1 MKPFEIITIFLTAG
15 SLLSLFFYRSKGPFL
30 YLLFLAA
37 IAAIVQYLSEGLR
50 WQMLATIYILPAM
63 FIIYKYNIVNRF
75 TGTIL
80 GAWFLIS
87 AFIPWAVPVFTMP
100 APEGDFSIGS
110 ETFHWVDSSR
120 LEWFTDEND
129 NDVREIMVQAWY
141 PSENSD
147 SIGTNSYMDFMNLR
161 SKTLAS
167 AGKIPAF
174 LPSHLNMI
182 STNTRSDV
190 ACSDKLDKYPV
201 LIFSHGITGSRH
213 LHQIL
218 FEHLASKGY
227 IVFAL
232 DHSFDANLTIFPD
245 GKIADYRSEI
255 TGHPDSILIREK
267 QINTRAFDI
276 GFIIDQIRKIE
287 TGIIDSKLSG
297 RLDLDRV
304 ALGGH
309 SYGGATAILASHNH
323 EIIKACVVLDG
334 WISPIPDEVI
344 SEGINVPFLFV
355 GRPSWHDSDYPGN
368 YERLADL
375 ITHSSNE
382 KYDLRINQTLH
393 LDYTDIPLMSPLV
406 KHVMDVGDLKPST
419 TLSLINDLVLGF
431 LEVHLLERDYKG
443 FKQALDNNLLIKS

>member
-15 SLLSLFFYRSKGPFL
+15 SLLGLFFYRSRGPFL

-37 IAAIVQYLSEGLR
+37 IAAIVQYLSDGLR

-63 FIIYKYNIVNRF
+63 FITYKYKIVNRF

-174 LPSHLNMI
+174 LPSHLDMI
-182 STNTRSDV
+182 STNTRNDV
-190 ACSDKLDKYPV
+190 ACSNKLEKYPV

-255 TGHPDSILIREK
+255 TGHPDSVLIREK
-267 QINTRAFDI
+267 QINTRAFDV
-276 GFIIDQIRKIE
+276 GFIIDQIREIE
-287 TGIIDSKLSG
+287 TGMIDSKLSG

-309 SYGGATAILASHNH
+309 SYGGATAILASHNYD
-323 EIIKACVVLDG
+323 IVKACVVLDG
-334 WISPIPDEVI
+334 WISPIPDKVI
-344 SEGINVPFLFV
+344 SEGINVPFLFM

-406 KHVMDVGDLKPST
+406 KHVMDVGDLKPSI

-431 LEVHLLERDYKG
+431 LEVHLLERDHKG

>member
-1 MKPFEIITIFLTAG
+1 MKPFEIITIFFTAV
-15 SLLSLFFYRSKGPFL
+15 SLLSLFSIRSKRPFL
-30 YLLFLAA
+30 HLLFLAA
-37 IAAIVQYLSEGLR
+37 ISAIVQYFTDGLR
-50 WQMLATIYILPAM
+50 WQMLAAIYMLPAM
-63 FIIYKYNIVNRF
+63 FITYKYRAVNRF

-120 LEWFTDEND
+120 LEWFTHESNK
-129 NDVREIMVQAWY
+129 DVREIMVQAWY
-141 PSENSD
+141 PSEDLNSID
-147 SIGTNSYMDFMNLR
+147 PNPYMDFMKLR

-174 LPSHLNMI
+174 FPSHLDMI
-182 STNTRSDV
+182 ITNTKND
-190 ACSDKLDKYPV
+190 ADCSEKLAKYPIF
-201 LIFSHGITGSRH
+201 IFSHGITGSRH

-227 IVFAL
+227 IVFAP

-255 TGHPDSILIREK
+255 TGHPDSIQIRDK
-267 QINTRAFDI
+267 QINTRALDI

-287 TGIIDSKLSG
+287 TGMIDSKLSG
-297 RLDLDRV
+297 KLDLNRV

-334 WISPIPDEVI
+334 WISPIPDKII
-344 SEGINVPFLFV
+344 SDGINIPFLFM
-355 GRPSWHDSDYPGN
+355 GRPSWDDSDYPGN
-368 YERLADL
+368 YERLATL
-375 ITHSSNE
+375 IARSSNE
-382 KYDLRINQTLH
+382 KYDLRIDQTLH

-406 KHVMDVGDLKPST
+406 KHVMDVGELSPST

-443 FKQALDNNLLIKS
+443 FKQTLDNNLLIKS

>member
-1 MKPFEIITIFLTAG
+1 MKSFEIITILLTSG

-37 IAAIVQYLSEGLR
+37 IAAIVQYFSDGLR
-50 WQMLATIYILPAM
+50 WQMLATIYILPVM
-63 FIIYKYNIVNRF
+63 FITYKYKIVNRF

-182 STNTRSDV
+182 STNTRNDV
-190 ACSDKLDKYPV
+190 ACSNKLEKYPV

-255 TGHPDSILIREK
+255 TGHPDSVLIREK
-267 QINTRAFDI
+267 QINTRAFDV
-276 GFIIDQIRKIE
+276 GFIIDQIREIE
-287 TGIIDSKLSG
+287 AGMIDSKLSG

-323 EIIKACVVLDG
+323 EIVKACVVLDG
-334 WISPIPDEVI
+334 WISPIPDKVI
-344 SEGINVPFLFV
+344 SEGINVPFLFM

-443 FKQALDNNLLIKS
+443 FKQTLDNNLLIKS

>member
-37 IAAIVQYLSEGLR
+37 IAAIVQYFSDGLR

-63 FIIYKYNIVNRF
+63 FITYKYKIVNRF

-141 PSENSD
+141 PSED
-147 SIGTNSYMDFMNLR
+147 WDGIGTNSYMDFMNLR

-190 ACSDKLDKYPV
+190 ACSDKLEKYPV

-255 TGHPDSILIREK
+255 TGHPDSVLIREK
-267 QINTRAFDI
+267 QINTRAFDV
-276 GFIIDQIRKIE
+276 GFIIDQIREIE
-287 TGIIDSKLSG
+287 TGMIDSKLSG

-323 EIIKACVVLDG
+323 EIVKACVVLDG
-334 WISPIPDEVI
+334 WISPIPDKVI
-344 SEGINVPFLFV
+344 SEGINVPFLFM

>member
-1 MKPFEIITIFLTAG
+1 MKPFEIITIFFTAV
-15 SLLSLFFYRSKGPFL
+15 SLLSLFSIRSKRPFL

-37 IAAIVQYLSEGLR
+37 ISAIVQYFTDGLR
-50 WQMLATIYILPAM
+50 WQMLAAIYMLPAM
-63 FIIYKYNIVNRF
+63 FITYKYRAVNRF

-120 LEWFTDEND
+120 LEWFTHESNK
-129 NDVREIMVQAWY
+129 DVREIMVQAWY
-141 PSENSD
+141 PSKDLNSID
-147 SIGTNSYMDFMNLR
+147 PNPYMDFMKLR

-174 LPSHLNMI
+174 FPSHLDMI
-182 STNTRSDV
+182 ITNTKND
-190 ACSDKLDKYPV
+190 ADCSEKLAKYPV
-201 LIFSHGITGSRH
+201 FIFSHGITGSRH

-227 IVFAL
+227 IVFAP

-255 TGHPDSILIREK
+255 TGHPDSIQIRDK
-267 QINTRAFDI
+267 QINTRALDI

-287 TGIIDSKLSG
+287 TGMIDSKLSG
-297 RLDLDRV
+297 KLDLNRL

-334 WISPIPDEVI
+334 WISPIPDKII
-344 SEGINVPFLFV
+344 SDGINIPFLFM
-355 GRPSWHDSDYPGN
+355 GRPSWDDSDYPGN
-368 YERLADL
+368 YERLATL
-375 ITHSSNE
+375 IARSSNE
-382 KYDLRINQTLH
+382 KYDLRIDQTLH

-406 KHVMDVGDLKPST
+406 KHVMDVGELSPST

-431 LEVHLLERDYKG
+431 LEVHLLERDYKR
-443 FKQALDNNLLIKS
+443 FKQTLDNNLLIKS

>member
-1 MKPFEIITIFLTAG
+1 MKPFEIITILLAAG
-15 SLLSLFFYRSKGPFL
+15 SLLCLFFYKDKRPFL

-37 IAAIVQYLSEGLR
+37 TSAIVQHFTDGLR
-50 WQMLATIYILPAM
+50 WQMLATIYILPAI
-63 FIIYKYNIVNRF
+63 FITYKYKVVNRF

-80 GAWFLIS
+80 GVWFLIS
-87 AFIPWAVPVFTMP
+87 AFVPWAVPVFTMP
-100 APEGDFSIGS
+100 APEGGFHVGS
-110 ETFHWVDSSR
+110 ETFHWADSSR

-129 NDVREIMVQAWY
+129 KDVREIIVQAWY

-147 SIGTNSYMDFMNLR
+147 SIGPNSYMDFMNLR

-174 LPSHLNMI
+174 LPSHLDMI
-182 STNTRSDV
+182 STNTRNDV
-190 ACSDKLDKYPV
+190 NCSNKLDKYPI

-227 IVFAL
+227 VVFAP

-255 TGHPDSILIREK
+255 TGHPDSVEIREK
-267 QINTRAFDI
+267 QVNTRALDI
-276 GFIIDQIRKIE
+276 GFIIDQARKIE
-287 TGIIDSKLSG
+287 SGIIDSKLSG
-297 RLDLDRV
+297 KLNLDKV

-309 SYGGATAILASHNH
+309 SYGGATAILASRNN

-334 WISPIPDEVI
+334 WISPIPDKVI
-344 SEGINVPFLFV
+344 SEGINVPFLFM
-355 GRPSWHDSDYPGN
+355 GRPSWDDSDYPGN

-375 ITHSSNE
+375 IAHSSNR
-382 KYDLRINQTLH
+382 KYDIRINQTLH

-406 KHVMDVGDLKPST
+406 KHVMDVGDLNPST

-431 LEVHLLERDYKG
+431 LEVHLLEKDHNR
-443 FKQALDNNLLIKS
+443 FKQTLDSNLLVKS

>member
-1 MKPFEIITIFLTAG
+1 MRSFEIITIILTAG
-15 SLLSLFFYRSKGPFL
+15 SLFSLFFYRRNGPFL

-37 IAAIVQYLSEGLR
+37 IAAIVQYLADGLM
-50 WQMLATIYILPAM
+50 WQMLAAIYILPAM
-63 FIIYKYNIVNRF
+63 FITYKYKAVNRF

-147 SIGTNSYMDFMNLR
+147 SIGPNSYMDFMNLR

-182 STNTRSDV
+182 STNTRNDV
-190 ACSDKLDKYPV
+190 ACSNKLEKYPV

-255 TGHPDSILIREK
+255 TGHPDSVLIREK
-267 QINTRAFDI
+267 QINTRAFDV
-276 GFIIDQIRKIE
+276 GFIIDQIREIE
-287 TGIIDSKLSG
+287 AGMIDSKLSG

-334 WISPIPDEVI
+334 WISPIPDKVI
-344 SEGINVPFLFV
+344 SEGINVPFLFM
-355 GRPSWHDSDYPGN
+355 GRPNWDDSDYPGN

-443 FKQALDNNLLIKS
+443 FQQALDNNLLIKS

>member
-1 MKPFEIITIFLTAG
+1 
-15 SLLSLFFYRSKGPFL
+15 
-30 YLLFLAA
+30 
-37 IAAIVQYLSEGLR
+37 
-50 WQMLATIYILPAM
+50 MLAVIYILPAM
-63 FIIYKYNIVNRF
+63 FITYKYKAVNRF

-182 STNTRSDV
+182 STNTRNDV
-190 ACSDKLDKYPV
+190 ACSDKLEKYPV

-309 SYGGATAILASHNH
+309 SYGGATAILASHNY

-344 SEGINVPFLFV
+344 SEGINVPFLFM

-443 FKQALDNNLLIKS
+443 FKQSLDNNLLIKS

>member
-1 MKPFEIITIFLTAG
+1 MKSFEIITILLTAG

-37 IAAIVQYLSEGLR
+37 IAAIVQYLSDGLR

-63 FIIYKYNIVNRF
+63 FITYKYKIVNRF

-182 STNTRSDV
+182 STNTRNDV
-190 ACSDKLDKYPV
+190 ACSKKLEKYPV

-255 TGHPDSILIREK
+255 TGHPDSVLIREK
-267 QINTRAFDI
+267 QINTRAFDV
-276 GFIIDQIRKIE
+276 GFIIDQIREIE
-287 TGIIDSKLSG
+287 TGMIDSKLSG

-323 EIIKACVVLDG
+323 EIVKACVVLDG
-334 WISPIPDEVI
+334 WISPIPDKVI
-344 SEGINVPFLFV
+344 SEGINVPFLFM

>member
-1 MKPFEIITIFLTAG
+1 MKSFEIITIFLTGG
-15 SLLSLFFYRSKGPFL
+15 SLLSLFYYRSRGPFL
-30 YLLFLAA
+30 YLLFLAS
-37 IAAIVQYLSEGLR
+37 IAAIVQYLADGLR
-50 WQMLATIYILPAM
+50 WQMLAAIYILPAM
-63 FIIYKYNIVNRF
+63 FISYKYKAVNRF

-87 AFIPWAVPVFTMP
+87 SFIPWAVPVFTMP
-100 APEGDFSIGS
+100 APGGDFHIGS

-129 NDVREIMVQAWY
+129 KDVREIMVQAWY
-141 PSENSD
+141 PSD
-147 SIGTNSYMDFMNLR
+147 SSSSTDPNPYMDFMKLR

-174 LPSHLNMI
+174 LPSHLDMI
-182 STNTRSDV
+182 ITNTRND
-190 ACSDKLDKYPV
+190 ADCSEKLAKYPV
-201 LIFSHGITGSRH
+201 FIFSHGITGSRH

-218 FEHLASKGY
+218 FERLASRGY
-227 IVFAL
+227 VVFAP
-232 DHSFDANLTIFPD
+232 DHSFDANLAIFPD

-334 WISPIPDEVI
+334 WISPIPDKVI
-344 SEGINVPFLFV
+344 SEGINVPFLFM

>member
-15 SLLSLFFYRSKGPFL
+15 SLLGLFFYRSRGPFL
-30 YLLFLAA
+30 YLLFLAT
-37 IAAIVQYLSEGLR
+37 IAAIVQYLSDGLR
-50 WQMLATIYILPAM
+50 WQMLAAIYILPAM
-63 FIIYKYNIVNRF
+63 FIAYKYKIVNRF

-80 GAWFLIS
+80 VAWFLIS

-182 STNTRSDV
+182 STNTRNDV

-255 TGHPDSILIREK
+255 TGHPDSVLIREK
-267 QINTRAFDI
+267 QINTRASDV
-276 GFIIDQIRKIE
+276 GFIIDQIREIE
-287 TGIIDSKLSG
+287 TGMIDSKLSG

-323 EIIKACVVLDG
+323 EIVKACVVLDG
-334 WISPIPDEVI
+334 WISPISDKVI
-344 SEGINVPFLFV
+344 SEGINVPFLFM

>member
-1 MKPFEIITIFLTAG
+1 MKSFEIITILLTAG

-37 IAAIVQYLSEGLR
+37 IAAIVQYLSDGLR

-63 FIIYKYNIVNRF
+63 FITYKYKIVNRF

-174 LPSHLNMI
+174 LPSHLDMI
-182 STNTRSDV
+182 STNTRNDV
-190 ACSDKLDKYPV
+190 ACSNKLEKYPV

-255 TGHPDSILIREK
+255 TGHPDSVLIREK
-267 QINTRAFDI
+267 QINTRAFDV
-276 GFIIDQIRKIE
+276 GFIIDQIREIE
-287 TGIIDSKLSG
+287 AGMIDSKLSG

-323 EIIKACVVLDG
+323 EIVKACVVLDG
-334 WISPIPDEVI
+334 WISPIPDKVI
-344 SEGINVPFLFV
+344 SEGINVPFLFM

-406 KHVMDVGDLKPST
+406 KHVMDVGNLKPST
-419 TLSLINDLVLGF
+419 ALSLINDLVLGF

>member
-1 MKPFEIITIFLTAG
+1 MKPFEIITILLAAG
-15 SLLSLFFYRSKGPFL
+15 SLLGLFFYRRKGPFL

-37 IAAIVQYLSEGLR
+37 IAAIVQYLSDGLR

-63 FIIYKYNIVNRF
+63 FITYKYKIVNRF

-141 PSENSD
+141 PSENSN

-174 LPSHLNMI
+174 LPSHLDMI
-182 STNTRSDV
+182 STNTRNDV
-190 ACSDKLDKYPV
+190 ACSNKLEKYPV
-201 LIFSHGITGSRH
+201 FIFSHGITGSRH

-276 GFIIDQIRKIE
+276 GFIIDQIREIE
-287 TGIIDSKLSG
+287 TGMIDSKLSG

-323 EIIKACVVLDG
+323 EIVKACVVLDG
-334 WISPIPDEVI
+334 WISPIPDKVI
-344 SEGINVPFLFV
+344 SEGINVPFLFM

-406 KHVMDVGDLKPST
+406 KHVMDVGDLKPSI

>member
-1 MKPFEIITIFLTAG
+1 MKSFEIITILLTSG

-37 IAAIVQYLSEGLR
+37 IAAIVQYFSDGLR

-63 FIIYKYNIVNRF
+63 FITYKYKIVNRF

-182 STNTRSDV
+182 STNTRNDV
-190 ACSDKLDKYPV
+190 ACSNKLEKYPV

-232 DHSFDANLTIFPD
+232 DHSFDANLTIFPN

-255 TGHPDSILIREK
+255 TGHPDSVLIREK

-276 GFIIDQIRKIE
+276 GFIIDQIKKIE

-297 RLDLDRV
+297 KLDLNRV

-309 SYGGATAILASHNH
+309 SYGGATAVLASYNH
-323 EIIKACVVLDG
+323 EIVKACVVLDG
-334 WISPIPDEVI
+334 WISPIPDKVI
-344 SEGINVPFLFV
+344 SEGIHVPFLFM
-355 GRPSWHDSDYPGN
+355 GRPSWDDSDYPGN

-375 ITHSSNE
+375 IAHSSSE
-382 KYDLRINQTLH
+382 KYDIRINRTLH

-406 KHVMDVGDLKPST
+406 KHVMDVGDLDPST
-419 TLSLINDLVLGF
+419 TLSLINDLVLRF
-431 LEVHLLERDYKG
+431 LEVHLLERDEKR
-443 FKQALDNNLLIKS
+443 FKEALDNNLLIKS

>member
-1 MKPFEIITIFLTAG
+1 MKPFEIITILLTAG
-15 SLLSLFFYRSKGPFL
+15 SLLSLFFYRSKRPFL

-37 IAAIVQYLSEGLR
+37 IASIVQYLADGLR
-50 WQMLATIYILPAM
+50 WQMLAAIYILPAM
-63 FIIYKYNIVNRF
+63 FISYKYKIVNPF

-100 APEGDFSIGS
+100 DPGGDFHIGS

-141 PSENSD
+141 PSEDLNSID
-147 SIGTNSYMDFMNLR
+147 PNPYMDFMKLR

-167 AGKIPAF
+167 AGRIPAF
-174 LPSHLNMI
+174 LPSHLDMI
-182 STNTRSDV
+182 STNTRND
-190 ACSDKLDKYPV
+190 ADCSGKLAKYPV
-201 LIFSHGITGSRH
+201 FIFSHGITGSRH

-227 IVFAL
+227 VVFAP
-232 DHSFDANLTIFPD
+232 DHSFDANLTVFPD
-245 GKIADYRSEI
+245 GKVANYRSEI

-334 WISPIPDEVI
+334 WISPIPDKVI
-344 SEGINVPFLFV
+344 SEGINVPFLFM
-355 GRPSWHDSDYPGN
+355 GRPNWDDSDYPGN

>member
-1 MKPFEIITIFLTAG
+1 MKSFEIITILLTAG
-15 SLLSLFFYRSKGPFL
+15 SLLSLFFYRSKGLFL

-37 IAAIVQYLSEGLR
+37 IAAIVQYFSGGLR

-63 FIIYKYNIVNRF
+63 FITYKYKIVNRF

-182 STNTRSDV
+182 STNTRNDV
-190 ACSDKLDKYPV
+190 ACSNKLEKYPV

-232 DHSFDANLTIFPD
+232 DHSFDANLTIFPN

-255 TGHPDSILIREK
+255 TGHPDSVLIREK
-267 QINTRAFDI
+267 QINTRAFDV
-276 GFIIDQIRKIE
+276 GFIIDQIREIE
-287 TGIIDSKLSG
+287 TGMIDSKLSG

-323 EIIKACVVLDG
+323 EIVKACVVLDG
-334 WISPIPDEVI
+334 WISPIPDKVI
-344 SEGINVPFLFV
+344 SEGINVPFLFM

>member
-15 SLLSLFFYRSKGPFL
+15 SLIGLFLYRSKGPFL

-37 IAAIVQYLSEGLR
+37 IAAIVQYLSDGLR

-63 FIIYKYNIVNRF
+63 FITYKYKIVNRF

-174 LPSHLNMI
+174 LPSHLDMI
-182 STNTRSDV
+182 STNTRNDV
-190 ACSDKLDKYPV
+190 ACSNKLEKYPV

-232 DHSFDANLTIFPD
+232 DHSFAANLTIFPN

-255 TGHPDSILIREK
+255 TGHPDSVLIREK
-267 QINTRAFDI
+267 QINTRAFDV
-276 GFIIDQIRKIE
+276 GFIIDQIREIE
-287 TGIIDSKLSG
+287 TGMIDSKLSG

-323 EIIKACVVLDG
+323 EIVKACVVLDG

-344 SEGINVPFLFV
+344 SEGINVPFLFM

>member
-1 MKPFEIITIFLTAG
+1 MKPFEIITIFLAAG
-15 SLLSLFFYRSKGPFL
+15 SLLSLFFFVSKRPFL

-37 IAAIVQYLSEGLR
+37 IAAIVQYFSDGLR
-50 WQMLATIYILPAM
+50 WQMLAAIYIMPAM
-63 FIIYKYNIVNRF
+63 FITYKYKAVNRF

-80 GAWFLIS
+80 GVWFLIS
-87 AFIPWAVPVFTMP
+87 AFIPWAVPIFTMP
-100 APEGDFSIGS
+100 APKGDFSTGS

-120 LEWFTDEND
+120 LEWFTHEKDK
-129 NDVREIMVQAWY
+129 DVREIMVQAWY
-141 PSENSD
+141 PCKNSN
-147 SIGTNSYMDFMNLR
+147 SIDPNSYMDFMNLR

-174 LPSHLNMI
+174 LPSHLDMI
-182 STNTRSDV
+182 ITNTRNNVD
-190 ACSDKLDKYPV
+190 CSEKLAKYPV
-201 LIFSHGITGSRH
+201 FIFSHGITGSRH
-213 LHQIL
+213 LHQVL
-218 FEHLASKGY
+218 FEHLTSKGY
-227 IVFAL
+227 VVFAP
-232 DHSFDANLTIFPD
+232 DHSFDANLAIFPD

-287 TGIIDSKLSG
+287 AGIIDSKLSG
-297 RLDLDRV
+297 KLDLDRV

-309 SYGGATAILASHNH
+309 SYGGATAVLASYNH
-323 EIIKACVVLDG
+323 EIVKACVVLDG
-334 WISPIPDEVI
+334 WISPIPDKVI
-344 SEGINVPFLFV
+344 SEGIHVPFLFM
-355 GRPSWHDSDYPGN
+355 GRPSWNDSDYPGN
-368 YERLADL
+368 YGRLADL
-375 ITHSSNE
+375 ITHSSSE

-419 TLSLINDLVLGF
+419 ILSLINDLVLGF
-431 LEVHLLERDYKG
+431 LEVHLLEKDYKG

>member
-1 MKPFEIITIFLTAG
+1 MKPFEIITIFFTAV
-15 SLLSLFFYRSKGPFL
+15 SLLSLFSIRSKRPFL

-37 IAAIVQYLSEGLR
+37 ISAIVQYFTDGLR
-50 WQMLATIYILPAM
+50 WQMLAAIYMLPAM
-63 FIIYKYNIVNRF
+63 FITYKYRAVNRF

-120 LEWFTDEND
+120 LEWFTHESNK
-129 NDVREIMVQAWY
+129 DVREIMVQAWY
-141 PSENSD
+141 PSEDLNSID
-147 SIGTNSYMDFMNLR
+147 PNPYMDFMKLR

-174 LPSHLNMI
+174 FPSHLDMI
-182 STNTRSDV
+182 ITNTKND
-190 ACSDKLDKYPV
+190 ADCSEKLAKYPIF
-201 LIFSHGITGSRH
+201 IFSHGITGSRH

-227 IVFAL
+227 IVFAP

-255 TGHPDSILIREK
+255 TGHPDSIQIRDK
-267 QINTRAFDI
+267 QINTRALDI

-287 TGIIDSKLSG
+287 TGMIDSKLSG
-297 RLDLDRV
+297 KLDLNRV

-334 WISPIPDEVI
+334 WISPIPDKII
-344 SEGINVPFLFV
+344 SDGINIPFLFM
-355 GRPSWHDSDYPGN
+355 GRPSWDDSDYPGN
-368 YERLADL
+368 YERLATL
-375 ITHSSNE
+375 IARSSNE
-382 KYDLRINQTLH
+382 KYDLRIDQTLH

-406 KHVMDVGDLKPST
+406 KHVMDVGELSPST

-443 FKQALDNNLLIKS
+443 FKQTLDNNLLIKS

>member
-1 MKPFEIITIFLTAG
+1 MKSFEIITILLTAG

-37 IAAIVQYLSEGLR
+37 IAAIVQYLSDGLR

-63 FIIYKYNIVNRF
+63 FITYKYKIVNRF

-182 STNTRSDV
+182 STNTRNDV
-190 ACSDKLDKYPV
+190 ACSNKLEKYPV

-255 TGHPDSILIREK
+255 TGHPDSVLIREK
-267 QINTRAFDI
+267 QINTRAFDV
-276 GFIIDQIRKIE
+276 GFIIDQIREIE
-287 TGIIDSKLSG
+287 TGMIDSKLSG

-344 SEGINVPFLFV
+344 SEGINVPFLFM

>member
-1 MKPFEIITIFLTAG
+1 MKSFEIITILLTAG

-37 IAAIVQYLSEGLR
+37 IAAIVQYFSDGLR
-50 WQMLATIYILPAM
+50 WQMLAAIYILPAM
-63 FIIYKYNIVNRF
+63 FIAYKYKIVNRF

-80 GAWFLIS
+80 VAWFLIS

-182 STNTRSDV
+182 STNTRNDV
-190 ACSDKLDKYPV
+190 ACSNKLEKYPV

-232 DHSFDANLTIFPD
+232 DHSFDANLTIFPN

-255 TGHPDSILIREK
+255 TGHPDSVLIREK
-267 QINTRAFDI
+267 QINTRAFDV
-276 GFIIDQIRKIE
+276 GFIIDQIREIE
-287 TGIIDSKLSG
+287 AGMIDSKLSG

-309 SYGGATAILASHNH
+309 SYGGATAILASHSH
-323 EIIKACVVLDG
+323 EIVKACVVLDG
-334 WISPIPDEVI
+334 WISPIPDKVI
-344 SEGINVPFLFV
+344 SEGINVPFLFM

>member
-1 MKPFEIITIFLTAG
+1 MKSFEIITILLTAG

-37 IAAIVQYLSEGLR
+37 IAAIVQYFSDGLR

-63 FIIYKYNIVNRF
+63 FITYKYKIVNRF

-182 STNTRSDV
+182 STNTRNDV
-190 ACSDKLDKYPV
+190 ACSNKLEKYPV

-255 TGHPDSILIREK
+255 TGHPDSVLIREK
-267 QINTRAFDI
+267 QINTRAFDV
-276 GFIIDQIRKIE
+276 GFIIDQIREIE
-287 TGIIDSKLSG
+287 TGMIDSKLSG

-323 EIIKACVVLDG
+323 EIVKACVVLDG
-334 WISPIPDEVI
+334 WISPIPDKVI
-344 SEGINVPFLFV
+344 SEGINVPFLFM

-419 TLSLINDLVLGF
+419 TLSLINDLVLEF

>member
-1 MKPFEIITIFLTAG
+1 MKSFEIITILLTAG
-15 SLLSLFFYRSKGPFL
+15 SLLSLFFYRSTGPFL

-37 IAAIVQYLSEGLR
+37 IAAIVQYLSDGLR
-50 WQMLATIYILPAM
+50 WQMLAAIYILPAM
-63 FIIYKYNIVNRF
+63 FITYKYKIVNRF

-182 STNTRSDV
+182 STNTRNDV
-190 ACSDKLDKYPV
+190 ACSNKLEKYPV

-232 DHSFDANLTIFPD
+232 DHSFDANLTIFPN

-255 TGHPDSILIREK
+255 TGHPDSVLIREK
-267 QINTRAFDI
+267 QINTRAFDV
-276 GFIIDQIRKIE
+276 GFIIDQIREIE
-287 TGIIDSKLSG
+287 TGMIDSKLSG

-309 SYGGATAILASHNH
+309 SYGGATAILASHNY
-323 EIIKACVVLDG
+323 EIVKACVVLDG
-334 WISPIPDEVI
+334 WISPISDKVI
-344 SEGINVPFLFV
+344 SEGINVPFLFM

-406 KHVMDVGDLKPST
+406 KHVMDVGDLKPSI

-443 FKQALDNNLLIKS
+443 FKQALDNKLLIKS

>member
-1 MKPFEIITIFLTAG
+1 MKSFEIITILLTAG

-37 IAAIVQYLSEGLR
+37 IAAIVQYLSDGLR

-63 FIIYKYNIVNRF
+63 FITYKYKIVNRF

-80 GAWFLIS
+80 GAWFLIA

-182 STNTRSDV
+182 STNTRNDV
-190 ACSDKLDKYPV
+190 ACSNKLEKYPV

-255 TGHPDSILIREK
+255 TGHPDSVLIREK
-267 QINTRAFDI
+267 QINTRAFDV
-276 GFIIDQIRKIE
+276 GFIIDQIREIE
-287 TGIIDSKLSG
+287 TGMIDSKLSG

-323 EIIKACVVLDG
+323 EIVKACVVLDG
-334 WISPIPDEVI
+334 WISPIPDKVI
-344 SEGINVPFLFV
+344 SEGINVPFLFM

-368 YERLADL
+368 YERLASL